1 MQHPFIGDLSEL
13 TLEQV
18 QEKIQTLS
26 KNLTFAYRTGNQNMV
41 NQLNMILESY
51 KSEATKRLDALYKR
65 QNVPNNVN
73 IEKSQ

>member
-41 NQLNMILESY
+41 NQLNMVLESY
-51 KSEATKRLDALYKR
+51 KSEASKRLDSMYKR
-65 QNVPNNVN
+65 QNVQNNVN
-73 IEKSQ
+73 IEKSK